1 MYKAVAFRPIGV
13 NLPLEPAARMAA
25 RLGFEGVHINLPD
38 DMEAGPERVRALFE
52 ELRLRPAGFGLPVN
66 FRLDEDTFRKDFA
79 QLEQRVTAAAA
90 AGFERCSTFIFSWS
104 DDRDFKANYEMHRV
118 RLGECARVLAAH
130 GCRLGLE
137 FLGPKTLRDG
147 HRHEFIHTLPGML
160 ELADAIGTASGG
172 SIGLLLDAWH
182 WHTARHRVEDIT
194 GCDERQIVTV
204 HVNDAPAGVPIDELK
219 DTVRCLPAES
229 GVIDLAAFMGALRTI
244 RYTGPVI
251 VEPFSERV
259 KRMSPHEAL
268 AATRASLD
276 AIWPE
281 G

>member
-1 MYKAVAFRPIGV
+1 MYKAVAFRPLGIA
-13 NLPLEPAARMAA
+13 LALEPAARMAS
-25 RLGFEGVHINLPD
+25 RLGFEGVHINLTD
-38 DMEAGPERVRALFE
+38 EIDMGAQRLRALLE
-52 ELRLRPAGFGLPVN
+52 ELRLRPAGFGLPVD
-66 FRLDEDTFRKDFA
+66 FRGDDEAFRKDLA
-79 QLEQRVTAAAA
+79 LLEPRVAAAAA
-90 AGFERCSTFIFSWS
+90 AGFERCSTYIFSWS
-104 DDRDFKANYEMHRV
+104 DELDFKANFDLHRS

-147 HRHEFIHTLPGML
+147 HRYEFIHTLDGML
-160 ELADAIGTASGG
+160 ELADAIGTGYAGNV
-172 SIGLLLDAWH
+172 GLLLDAWH
-182 WHTARHRVEDIT
+182 WYTARHTVEDIT
-194 GCDERQIVTV
+194 RCSEQQIVTV
-204 HVNDAPAGVPIDELK
+204 HVNDAPAGIPIDEQK

-244 RYTGPVI
+244 GYPGPVI

-259 KRMSPHEAL
+259 KRMSPNEAL

-281 G
+281 K